1 MSRSS
6 FLLHSSSCLFSKDPE
21 SVAAQITSLCN
32 ISDTV
37 KHLTLQVD
45 PEIIKQKK
53 LSFKAG
59 QWLDLFL
66 PGVHQEEM
74 TTGNWINH

>member
-1 MSRSS
+1 M
-6 FLLHSSSCLFSKDPE
+6 FKLKDPE
-21 SVAAQITSLCN
+21 SVAAQITSLSN

-45 PEIIKQKK
+45 PEIIEQKK

-66 PGVHQEEM
+66 PGVDQEEM
-74 TTGNWINH
+74 TTGNWINQ

>member
-1 MSRSS
+1 M
-6 FLLHSSSCLFSKDPE
+6 FKLKDPE
-21 SVAAQITSLCN
+21 SVAAQITSLSN

-66 PGVHQEEM
+66 PGVDQEEM
-74 TTGNWINH
+74 TTGNWFNQ